1 VPHSEP
7 QRRQRLIV
15 LEDDPVTSEM
25 IAGYFTEHEFDV
37 TVAGDC
43 EDCRK
48 LLPRI
53 DPDLLFLDIQLP
65 DGDGFELAQEIRAA
79 SQVGIIFVTRRDAD
93 ADRIRG
99 LEVAGDHYVTKPIDL
114 RDLLARARSL
124 LRRRAIERPAPRTG
138 STMRFRDWTID
149 LVRRELVALNDTQ
162 IQLTRAEFD
171 LLAALV
177 DAQGGP
183 LSRNYLIEVVSNRQS
198 DVDLRTVDALVA
210 RLRRKLVS
218 GSGRPVITTV
228 TGVGYRIAL
237 DDGGADAAAV
247 NGSREAR

>member
-1 VPHSEP
+1 
-7 QRRQRLIV
+7 LIV

-25 IAGYFTEHEFDV
+25 IAGYFSEHEFDV

-43 EDCRK
+43 EGCRK
-48 LLPRI
+48 LLPRV

-65 DGDGFELAQEIRAA
+65 DGDGIELAQEIRAA

-124 LRRRAIERPAPRTG
+124 LRRRAIDERPASRAGGPL
-138 STMRFRDWTID
+138 RFRDWTID
-149 LVRRELVALNDTQ
+149 LVRRELVDFDDTQ

-177 DAQGGP
+177 DARGEP
-183 LSRNYLIEVVSNRQS
+183 LSRGYLIEVVSNRQA
-198 DVDLRTVDALVA
+198 DVDIRTVDALVA

-218 GSGRPVITTV
+218 QSVRPVITTV

-237 DDGGADAAAV
+237 DD
-247 NGSREAR
+247 

>member
-1 VPHSEP
+1 MSLSEP

-25 IAGYFTEHEFDV
+25 IAGYFAEHEFDV
-37 TVAGDC
+37 TVAGGC
-43 EDCRK
+43 ADCRK

-79 SQVGIIFVTRRDAD
+79 SQVGIIFVTRRDTD

-124 LRRRAIERPAPRTG
+124 LRRRAIERPAARVG
-138 STMRFRDWTID
+138 STLRFRDWTID
-149 LVRRELVALNDTQ
+149 LVRRELVALDDAQ

-177 DAQGGP
+177 DAQGAP
-183 LSRNYLIEVVSNRQS
+183 LSRGYLIEVVSNRQS

-210 RLRRKLVS
+210 RLRRKLV
-218 GSGRPVITTV
+218 GRNDRPVITTV

-237 DDGGADAAAV
+237 DDG
-247 NGSREAR
+247 S

>member
-25 IAGYFTEHEFDV
+25 IAGYFAEHEFDV

-43 EDCRK
+43 EGCRK
-48 LLPRI
+48 LLPRV

-65 DGDGFELAQEIRAA
+65 DGDGIELAQEIRAA

-124 LRRRAIERPAPRTG
+124 LRRRAIERPARAG
-138 STMRFRDWTID
+138 SSLRFRDWTID
-149 LVRRELVALNDTQ
+149 LVRRELTDLDDTQ

-177 DAQGGP
+177 DAQGEP
-183 LSRNYLIEVVSNRQS
+183 LSRNYLIEVVSNRQA

-218 GSGRPVITTV
+218 GSERPVITTV

-237 DDGGADAAAV
+237 DDG
-247 NGSREAR
+247 S

>member
-1 VPHSEP
+1 
-7 QRRQRLIV
+7 LIV
-15 LEDDPVTSEM
+15 VEDDPVTGVM
-25 IAGYFTEHEFDV
+25 ISGYFTQHDFDV
-37 TVAGDC
+37 TIADSC
-43 EDCRK
+43 ESCRK
-48 LLPRI
+48 LLAHI
-53 DPDLLFLDIQLP
+53 EPDLLFLDVLLP
-65 DGDGFELAQEIRAA
+65 DGDGIELAQEIRVS

-124 LRRRAIERPAPRTG
+124 LRRRAVVPSAPVAG
-138 STMRFRDWTID
+138 SPVRFRDWTID
-149 LVRRELVALNDTQ
+149 LVRRELVTLADTQ

-177 DAQGGP
+177 GAQGRP
-183 LSRNYLIEVVSNRQS
+183 LGRSYLIEVISNRQS
-198 DVDLRTVDALVA
+198 EVDVRTVDALVA

-218 GSGRPVITTV
+218 PNERPVIVTV

-237 DDGGADAAAV
+237 EHG
-247 NGSREAR
+247 N

>member
-1 VPHSEP
+1 MPHSEA

-25 IAGYFTEHEFDV
+25 IAGYFTQHEFDV

-43 EDCRK
+43 DGCRK
-48 LLPRI
+48 LLPRV

-65 DGDGFELAQEIRAA
+65 DGDGIELAQEIRAE

-93 ADRIRG
+93 DDRIRG

-124 LRRRAIERPAPRTG
+124 VRRRAIERPTPRAG
-138 STMRFRDWTID
+138 SQMRFRDWTID
-149 LVRRELVALNDTQ
+149 LVRRELATHDDTQ

-177 DAQGGP
+177 DAQGEP
-183 LSRNYLIEVVSNRQS
+183 LSRAYLIEVVSNRQA
-198 DVDLRTVDALVA
+198 DVDIRTVDALVA
-210 RLRRKLVS
+210 RLRRKLVCQ
-218 GSGRPVITTV
+218 SGRPVITTV
-228 TGVGYRIAL
+228 TGVGYRIAR
-237 DDGGADAAAV
+237 DD
-247 NGSREAR
+247 

>member
-1 VPHSEP
+1 MPHSEL

-25 IAGYFTEHEFDV
+25 IAGYFTEHEFEV

-43 EDCRK
+43 EGCRR
-48 LLPRI
+48 LLPRV

-65 DGDGFELAQEIRAA
+65 DGDGIELAQEIRAA
-79 SQVGIIFVTRRDAD
+79 SQVGIIFVTRRGAD

-124 LRRRAIERPAPRTG
+124 LRRRAIERPASRAG
-138 STMRFRDWTID
+138 SSMRFRDWTID
-149 LVRRELVALNDTQ
+149 LVRRELADLDGTQ
-162 IQLTRAEFD
+162 IQVTRAEFD

-177 DAQGGP
+177 DARGEP

-210 RLRRKLVS
+210 RLRRKLVGKS
-218 GSGRPVITTV
+218 DRPVITTV
-228 TGVGYRIAL
+228 TGVGYRIAI
-237 DDGGADAAAV
+237 DDAC
-247 NGSREAR
+247 

>member
-1 VPHSEP
+1 MRSQYRLDSKPYPWLPVPHSEP

-25 IAGYFTEHEFDV
+25 IAGYFAEHEFDV

-43 EDCRK
+43 EGCRK
-48 LLPRI
+48 LLPRV
-53 DPDLLFLDIQLP
+53 DPD
-65 DGDGFELAQEIRAA
+65 
-79 SQVGIIFVTRRDAD
+79 
-93 ADRIRG
+93 
-99 LEVAGDHYVTKPIDL
+99 DHYVTKPIDL

-124 LRRRAIERPAPRTG
+124 LRRRAIERPAARAG
-138 STMRFRDWTID
+138 SSLRFRDWTID
-149 LVRRELVALNDTQ
+149 LVRRELAALDDAQ

-177 DAQGGP
+177 DARGEP
-183 LSRNYLIEVVSNRQS
+183 LSRGYLIEVVSNRQS

-218 GSGRPVITTV
+218 QSGRPVITTV

-237 DDGGADAAAV
+237 DDG
-247 NGSREAR
+247 S